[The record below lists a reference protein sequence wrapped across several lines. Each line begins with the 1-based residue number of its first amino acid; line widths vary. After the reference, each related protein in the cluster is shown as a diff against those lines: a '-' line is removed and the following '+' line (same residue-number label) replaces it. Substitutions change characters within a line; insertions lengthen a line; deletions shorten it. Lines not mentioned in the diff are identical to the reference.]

1 MSFEVDVTDGIATVT
16 LNRPEALNAID
27 PETRAELKQTWAR
40 ISQDDDIKVAVL
52 TGAGEKA
59 FCAGV
64 DLKKT
69 MPPTTSYGSEKF
81 GSAESDH
88 LFSSLV
94 TDKPIICAVN
104 GYALGAGLE
113 LALACDIRI
122 AAEGAQFAQAE
133 ARWGTIPGAGG
144 TQVLPRLVGESMAN
158 YMLFTGN
165 RIDAAT
171 ALRTG
176 LVSEV
181 LPQAELK
188 ARAQEIARSIL
199 ACAPLSVRAIKRLVG
214 YSREA
219 PGHIAHEVE
228 RLTWGLLRNS
238 EDRIEGRRAFTEGRP
253 PRFTGR

>member
-1 MSFEVDVTDGIATVT
+1 VSLTVDVDDGIATVT
-16 LNRPEALNAID
+16 VNRPEALNAID
-27 PETRAELKQTWAR
+27 PDTRAELKEAWRR
-40 ISQDDDIKVAVL
+40 ISQDDDIRVAVL

-64 DLKKT
+64 DLKRT
-69 MPPTTSYGSEKF
+69 MPPSTSYGSEKF

-94 TDKPIICAVN
+94 TDKPLICAVN

-122 AAEGAQFAQAE
+122 AAENAQFAQAE

-144 TQVLPRLVGESMAN
+144 TQVLPRLVGESLAN
-158 YMLFTGN
+158 YMLFTGD

-171 ALRTG
+171 ALRAG

-181 LPQAELK
+181 VPQAELRP
-188 ARAQEIARSIL
+188 RAHDIAQSVLR
-199 ACAPLSVRAIKRLVG
+199 CAPLSVRAIKRLVS
-214 YSREA
+214 YSRDA
-219 PGHIAHEVE
+219 PGHVAHEVE
-228 RLTWGLLRNS
+228 RLTWGLLRNT